1 MAVELNN
8 AINFIKEKDNFLIT
22 THINPDGDGVG
33 AILGLVGILKRFN
46 KKYSI
51 IFHDRPQDKLS
62 FLERIGEVKVF
73 DESMTGNTPC
83 DNAIIIDVPHLD
95 RIGNVVK
102 LIKKDTQILNIDHHV
117 SNERYGSCN
126 LIEPEASSS
135 AEIIGSIFE
144 RMDVELDQASA
155 QAIYVGLSVD
165 TGRFR
170 FSNTSPEVFKLAAKL
185 IKAGVRPDL
194 VSDRLYFNT
203 NMETTIA
210 LGKML
215 STIELHE
222 DGRIATS
229 YLENEFINSDI
240 GKKMDTEGF
249 INHPLAING
258 VEIALLIQEPV
269 KGKTR
274 VSLRSK
280 TDFDVNKLAGIF
292 GGGGHAKASGCRIEG
307 TVREVKDKL
316 LKVTRSRLNSI

>member
-8 AINFIKEKDNFLIT
+8 AIKFIKEKDNFLIT

-33 AILGLVGILKRFN
+33 SILGLVGILKRLN
-46 KKYSI
+46 KQYSI
-51 IFHDRPQDKLS
+51 IFHDPPQEKLS
-62 FLERIGEVKVF
+62 FLDRIGEVQVY
-73 DESMTGNTPC
+73 DEATTGNSLY
-83 DNAIIIDVPHLD
+83 DNAVIIDVPHMD
-95 RIGNVVK
+95 RVGDVAK
-102 LIKKDTQILNIDHHV
+102 LLQKDAQILNIDHHI
-117 SNERYGSCN
+117 SNERYGSSN

-144 RMDVELDQASA
+144 RMEVELDEASA

-170 FSNTSPEVFKLAAKL
+170 FSNTSPEVFKLAARL
-185 IKAGVRPDL
+185 IKAGVKPDL
-194 VSDRLYFNT
+194 VSDKLYFNT

-215 STIELHE
+215 ANIELHE

-229 YLENEFINSDI
+229 YLDNEFLNSDI
-240 GKKMDTEGF
+240 GKQMDTEGF
-249 INHPLAING
+249 VNHPLAIRG
-258 VEIALLIQEPV
+258 VEIAFLIQEPV

-280 TDFDVNKLAGIF
+280 TDFDVNTLAGVF

-307 TVREVKDKL
+307 TVHEVKDKVL
-316 LKVTRSRLNSI
+316 EAAKSRLNSI